1 MNTNVTF
8 NQIANELVNIFSNEA
23 RVTEYNAKGG
33 TMRQG
38 LCGWC
43 GIMSPLNRLAFV
55 EDFGAQTVTRAEDEA
70 RRLLADKAK
79 EYAATH
85 HAAHVAEAN
94 QNEQRNAAPVA
105 GSYVWAVESG
115 LKNEGQGMPGAIADA
130 VEGYD
135 LSRRLVF
142 VQRVVNATAADF
154 LRPALADELVRS
166 DAEKGEEFPGGSR
179 NEDENYKDFHDE
191 FKTWYRVAAA
201 VVDPSGRWFLIDA
214 EGYDYAR
221 YILMPTN
228 WGEQFATEKA
238 AAEQKKADREE
249 QERKEAEQE
258 AAGRLA
264 AYVER
269 CNKWAHLMTDLRPL
283 VAAEKAAADKYGYR
297 SKEAKAAA
305 RKLQAARRGN
315 VSAMIR
321 AAFPGL
327 RLSMTVNHGWG
338 SAYDLTYYDGPTR
351 DHFEKETDLNLF
363 EYIAYTFDGM
373 TDCADFDRHEFTDF
387 SEKFFAC
394 NFGGVKVDREQSDEN
409 AAAMLAAIVET
420 VPASAGNE
428 RREWTADE
436 LQAVAARLGCDADRL
451 ADRLANYRQ
460 DLTASDVA
468 RIAFYYCDFT
478 AQEPTTPTDPA
489 NGKGNATEAATSD
502 GNAPAEGLEL
512 VEIAGGVAV
521 VGDSRT
527 TYRNRREIKAH
538 SAKWNRDAQQWQATT
553 PEAVEQL
560 RQWFGV
566 AQNEQPEPKTATE
579 PAQGP
584 ETTKADQQPTQRAQ
598 EAGSEPAELFTVNGE
613 TFRKGDRVTV
623 ETVDA
628 YDAHHTTEA
637 GTLTGYASAQALA
650 EVTTDDGQK
659 VYGHFATVKHSPT
672 DPTPTPGGKGAK
684 GETERITPVI
694 GASEIGG
701 ISENKN
707 RVADS
712 LEVTNPIKADDLN
725 TPRVLRLS
733 ERRDIVT
740 GCTPEQADE
749 LERLGGKRTASGI
762 VFKASKY
769 NRHRLHVWQNEQSR
783 KERAAIL
790 GDGWQWIEGVNHG
803 TEPSDLIVCTDG
815 TQGRVTKSSPESCCI
830 EFETEG
836 GQRLS
841 VAGYFRKGSPR
852 YRGSEKSP
860 ISEKQKSGYDLF
872 KQAERIIDRIA
883 SDYWATTNENERA
896 RISKRMDK
904 IAAIQGRYI
913 DRIAKHFHGETNY
926 LSNENYVKPVGR
938 TIYMGI

>member
-1 MNTNVTF
+1 MKATATT
-8 NQIANELVNIFSNEA
+8 LTVNIKDVIKKSKVQRLDWSTGRLVEIEGYTLGVGQKVLYAEA
-23 RVTEYNAKGG
+23 YGARSWWVCISEPTAGEYPTQKLVEIGGEHRETTWDVNHHDQSIDDIFGIGLYYDNSGERLTAEEIAKHV
-33 TMRQG
+33 R
-38 LCGWC
+38 
-43 GIMSPLNRLAFV
+43 A
-55 EDFGAQTVTRAEDEA
+55 AQIQSRWND
-70 RRLLADKAK
+70 RR
-79 EYAATH
+79 
-85 HAAHVAEAN
+85 EAN
-94 QNEQRNAAPVA
+94 Q
-105 GSYVWAVESG
+105 
-115 LKNEGQGMPGAIADA
+115 
-130 VEGYD
+130 
-135 LSRRLVF
+135 
-142 VQRVVNATAADF
+142 
-154 LRPALADELVRS
+154 
-166 DAEKGEEFPGGSR
+166 
-179 NEDENYKDFHDE
+179 
-191 FKTWYRVAAA
+191 
-201 VVDPSGRWFLIDA
+201 
-214 EGYDYAR
+214 
-221 YILMPTN
+221 
-228 WGEQFATEKA
+228 EKA
-238 AAEQKKADREE
+238 DE
-249 QERKEAEQE
+249 QERAELRKQW
-258 AAGRLA
+258 AGILVPLEDVKDWR
-264 AYVER
+264 ER
-269 CNKWAHLMTDLRPL
+269 ENTK
-283 VAAEKAAADKYGYR
+283 KANVLNYLKNHFPGV
-297 SKEAKAAA
+297 KFTA
-305 RKLQAARRGN
+305 RKTSGGGSYCISWTDGPSVSAVEKVCNIWHDHTFNGYEDYNEYTPSQFNRIFGGVTYSIDTNRKNSPAAVQAARDLFASIYPADMVATLDNTDGQGAYKLEGDN
-315 VSAMIR
+315 IEA
-321 AAFPGL
+321 L
-327 RLSMTVNHGWG
+327 NHWLHMSEKNMSFYEYGKRT
-338 SAYDLTYYDGPTR
+338 AYDWREVYPRAILRRYL
-351 DHFEKETDLNLF
+351 EEQ
-363 EYIAYTFDGM
+363 
-373 TDCADFDRHEFTDF
+373 DRT
-387 SEKFFAC
+387 
-394 NFGGVKVDREQSDEN
+394 QQ
-409 AAAMLAAIVET
+409 
-420 VPASAGNE
+420 P
-428 RREWTADE
+428 
-436 LQAVAARLGCDADRL
+436 
-451 ADRLANYRQ
+451 
-460 DLTASDVA
+460 
-468 RIAFYYCDFT
+468 
-478 AQEPTTPTDPA
+478 QEPTTPTDPT
-489 NGKGNATEAATSD
+489 NGKDNTTEAATSD

-538 SAKWNRDAQQWQATT
+538 GAKWNRDAQQWQATT

-584 ETTKADQQPTQRAQ
+584 ETAKADQQPTQGAQ
-598 EAGSEPAELFTVNGE
+598 EAESEPAELFTVNGE

-637 GTLTGYASAQALA
+637 GILTGYASAQALA
-650 EVTTDDGQK
+650 EVATDDGQK

-672 DPTPTPGGKGAK
+672 NPTPTPRGKGPEGNQ

-701 ISENKN
+701 ISENEN

-712 LEVTNPIKADDLN
+712 IQVTNPIKADDLS

-740 GCTPEQADE
+740 GCTPEQLDE

-762 VFKASKY
+762 VFSASKY

-783 KERAAIL
+783 KERATIL

-803 TEPSDLIVCTDG
+803 TEPGDLIVCTDG
-815 TQGRVTKSSPESCCI
+815 TQGRVTRSSPESCCI
-830 EFETEG
+830 EFETED

-841 VAGYFRKGSPR
+841 VAGYFRKEIPR

-860 ISEKQKSGYDLF
+860 ISEKQKSGYDLS

>member
-1 MNTNVTF
+1 MNIKDVSKKSKVQRLDWSTGRLVEIQGYPLEVGQKVLYAEAYGARSWWVCISEPTTGNYPTQKLVEIGGEHRAMTWDVNNHDQSIDEVF
-8 NQIANELVNIFSNEA
+8 GIGLYYDNSGERLTAEEIAKHVHASEIQS
-23 RVTEYNAKGG
+23 R
-33 TMRQG
+33 
-38 LCGWC
+38 W
-43 GIMSPLNRLAFV
+43 
-55 EDFGAQTVTRAEDEA
+55 DA
-70 RRLLADKAK
+70 RR
-79 EYAATH
+79 
-85 HAAHVAEAN
+85 EAN
-94 QNEQRNAAPVA
+94 
-105 GSYVWAVESG
+105 
-115 LKNEGQGMPGAIADA
+115 
-130 VEGYD
+130 
-135 LSRRLVF
+135 
-142 VQRVVNATAADF
+142 
-154 LRPALADELVRS
+154 
-166 DAEKGEEFPGGSR
+166 
-179 NEDENYKDFHDE
+179 
-191 FKTWYRVAAA
+191 
-201 VVDPSGRWFLIDA
+201 
-214 EGYDYAR
+214 
-221 YILMPTN
+221 
-228 WGEQFATEKA
+228 
-238 AAEQKKADREE
+238 QKKADE
-249 QERKEAEQE
+249 QERAELRKQW
-258 AAGRLA
+258 AGILVPLEDVKDWR
-264 AYVER
+264 ER
-269 CNKWAHLMTDLRPL
+269 EKT
-283 VAAEKAAADKYGYR
+283 EKANIINYLKNHFPGV
-297 SKEAKAAA
+297 KFTA
-305 RKLQAARRGN
+305 RKTSGGGSYCISWTDGPSVSAVEKVCNIWHDHTFNGYEDYNEYTPSQFNRLFGGVTYSIDTNRKNSPAAVQAARDLFASIYPADMVATLDNTDGQGAYKLEGDN
-315 VSAMIR
+315 IEA
-321 AAFPGL
+321 L
-327 RLSMTVNHGWG
+327 NHWLHMSEKNMSFYEYGKRT
-338 SAYDLTYYDGPTR
+338 AYDWREVYPREILRRYL
-351 DHFEKETDLNLF
+351 EEQ
-363 EYIAYTFDGM
+363 
-373 TDCADFDRHEFTDF
+373 DRT
-387 SEKFFAC
+387 
-394 NFGGVKVDREQSDEN
+394 QQ
-409 AAAMLAAIVET
+409 
-420 VPASAGNE
+420 P
-428 RREWTADE
+428 
-436 LQAVAARLGCDADRL
+436 
-451 ADRLANYRQ
+451 
-460 DLTASDVA
+460 
-468 RIAFYYCDFT
+468 
-478 AQEPTTPTDPA
+478 QEPTTPTDPT
-489 NGKGNATEAATSD
+489 NSKGNTTEAATSD

-538 SAKWNRDAQQWQATT
+538 GAKWDRDAQQWQATT

-566 AQNEQPEPKTATE
+566 AQNEQPEPTTKANDTTTTATE
-579 PAQGP
+579 AAQAT
-584 ETTKADQQPTQRAQ
+584 ETTESDQQPTESENGAQ
-598 EAGSEPAELFTVNGE
+598 SAQNEPEELFTVNGE

-628 YDAHHTTEA
+628 YDARHTTKA

-650 EVTTDDGQK
+650 EVATDDGQK

-725 TPRVLRLS
+725 TPRVLQLS

-740 GCTPEQADE
+740 GCTSEQADE
-749 LERLGGKRTASGI
+749 LERMGGKPTASGI
-762 VFKASKY
+762 VFRASKY

-783 KERAAIL
+783 KERTAIL

-803 TEPSDLIVCTDG
+803 TEPGDLIVCTDG

-841 VAGYFRKGSPR
+841 VAGYFRKESPR

-913 DRIAKHFHGETNY
+913 DRIAKHFHGETSY

>member
-1 MNTNVTF
+1 MKANVTF

-70 RRLLADKAK
+70 RRLLADKSK

-249 QERKEAEQE
+249 QERREAEQQ
-258 AAGRLA
+258 AADRLA

-283 VAAEKAAADKYGYR
+283 VAAEKAAAEKYGYR

-315 VSAMIR
+315 VSAMVR

-327 RLSMTVNHGWG
+327 RLSMTVNNGWG

-351 DHFEKETDLNLF
+351 DRFENETDLNLF
-363 EYIAYTFDGM
+363 EAIAYTFDGM

-420 VPASAGNE
+420 VPAAADNE
-428 RREWTADE
+428 PREWTADE
-436 LQAVAARLGCDADRL
+436 LQAVAARLGCDAHEL
-451 ADRLANYRQ
+451 AHRLANYRQ
-460 DLTASDVA
+460 TLTASDVA
-468 RIAFYYCDFT
+468 RIAFHICDF
-478 AQEPTTPTDPA
+478 AALKPQEPTTPTDPT
-489 NGKGNATEAATSD
+489 NGKANAVEAATSD
-502 GNAPAEGLEL
+502 ENAPAEGLEL
-512 VEIAGGVAV
+512 VEIADGVAV

-527 TYRNRREIKAH
+527 TYRNRKAIKAH
-538 SAKWNRDAQQWQATT
+538 GARWNRDAQQWQATT

-566 AQNEQPEPKTATE
+566 AQDEQPEPTTEANDTTTTATE
-579 PAQGP
+579 AAQAP
-584 ETTKADQQPTQRAQ
+584 ETTATDQQPTDDENGAQSARNEPEEFRTVEFYNRKGVTDEQGRRVKTHDQIKQQAARIECNYIAGRDGLRGIARRLERTKGADAPETLAAYERLQSRA
-598 EAGSEPAELFTVNGE
+598 AWLRRAELAAHAAAG
-613 TFRKGDRVTV
+613 RKHRA
-623 ETVDA
+623 A
-628 YDAHHTTEA
+628 YLR
-637 GTLTGYASAQALA
+637 G
-650 EVTTDDGQK
+650 
-659 VYGHFATVKHSPT
+659 T
-672 DPTPTPGGKGAK
+672 DPTPTPGGKGAE
-684 GETERITPVI
+684 GIQSQTEGTNPVI
-694 GASEIGG
+694 EASEIDGF
-701 ISENKN
+701 SKTEN
-707 RVADS
+707 RAADS

-725 TPRVLRLS
+725 TPRVLQLS

-740 GCTPEQADE
+740 GCTSEQADE
-749 LERLGGKRTASGI
+749 LERMGGKPTASGI
-762 VFKASKY
+762 VFRASKY

-790 GDGWQWIEGVNHG
+790 GDGWQWIEGINHG
-803 TEPSDLIVCTDG
+803 TEPGDLIVCTDG

-841 VAGYFRKGSPR
+841 VAGYFRKESPR

-860 ISEKQKSGYDLF
+860 IL
-872 KQAERIIDRIA
+872 
-883 SDYWATTNENERA
+883 
-896 RISKRMDK
+896 
-904 IAAIQGRYI
+904 
-913 DRIAKHFHGETNY
+913 
-926 LSNENYVKPVGR
+926 
-938 TIYMGI
+938 GI